1 MILKVENLGDNI
13 KGRMNRGRKKME
25 MNLAMEKFEKIIEE
39 KRMVDTAITSLHW
52 DLETQAPKKGMELLS
67 GVVGYLSSKSY
78 ELATG
83 RELVE
88 AVDAL
93 NGYKGELDPV
103 KVKIVEEVEREID
116 KIKKIPAVEYSRYNE
131 LTARAQGIWAE
142 AREKSDFKIFEGPLK
157 EIVEYQRKFTGYRGW
172 EGHPYNTLLDDY
184 EPGMTV
190 EKLDDFFGYLRGELV
205 PFLKKIEAEGR
216 DVRKDFLE
224 KSYPIVEQ
232 RDFSRE
238 LAEYIGFDFDRGIIS
253 ESAHPF
259 TLNYDRND
267 VRLTTRYEE
276 KWFSSS
282 VFGTI
287 HEGGH
292 GLYEQGIGEEIAST
306 VLGTGTSMGIHE
318 SQSRFYENML
328 GRSKAFWKPLYEGM
342 KGRFGALKDV
352 GLDEFY
358 RGINRSEASLIRVE
372 ADELTYSLHIMVRY
386 EIEKMLIEGSIEV
399 EDLPGVW
406 NDKMEEY
413 LGIRPSKDSEG
424 VLQDVHWSCGLFGYF
439 PSYALG
445 NAYAAQI
452 YNTMEGEIDIEK
464 NLDERNLAVIKEWL
478 GENIHRWGK
487 GKKPA
492 EIIVD
497 ISGEELNAKY
507 FIDYLKE
514 KYSRIYL

>member
-1 MILKVENLGDNI
+1 
-13 KGRMNRGRKKME
+13 ME
-25 MNLAMEKFEKIIEE
+25 VRSVLERLEKILEE
-39 KRMVDTAITSLHW
+39 KRMVDTAISALHW

-83 RELVE
+83 NETIDLI
-88 AVDAL
+88 DKL
-93 NGYKGELDPV
+93 KQNIDGLDPV
-103 KVKIVEEVEREID
+103 KGKIVEEVEKEID
-116 KIKKIPAVEYSRYNE
+116 KIKKIPSGEYARYNE
-131 LTARAQGIWAE
+131 LTAKAQGVWAE
-142 AREKSDFKIFEGPLK
+142 AREKSNYSIFAEDLR
-157 EIVEYQRKFTGYRGW
+157 EIVAFQRKFIKYRGY

-190 EKLDDFFGYLRGELV
+190 EKLDKFFGYLRGELV
-205 PFLKKIEAEGR
+205 PFLKKIGEEGR
-216 DVRKDFLE
+216 QVRTDFL
-224 KSYPIVEQ
+224 K
-232 RDFSRE
+232 RE
-238 LAEYIGFDFDRGIIS
+238 FPVDKQKELSESLATYIGFDFERGIIS

-267 VRLTTRYEE
+267 VRLTTRYE
-276 KWFSSS
+276 KNYFPSS

-292 GLYEQGIGEEIAST
+292 GLYEQGIGEDIAHT

-318 SQSRFYENML
+318 SQSRYYENML
-328 GRSKAFWKPLYEGM
+328 GRSKAFWVPLYEDM
-342 KGRFGALKDV
+342 RSKFDSLKDV
-352 GLDEFY
+352 DLEEFY
-358 RGINRSEASLIRVE
+358 RGINNTGASLIRVE

-399 EDLPGVW
+399 EDLPEIW

-413 LGIRPSKDSEG
+413 LGIRPSNDGEG

-452 YNTMEGEIDIEK
+452 YKVMEGKMDIEDLLVNK
-464 NLDERNLAVIKEWL
+464 NLKEIRNWL
-478 GENIHRWGK
+478 EENIHKYGK
-487 GKKPA
+487 GKNPT
-492 EIIVD
+492 ELIMD
-497 ISGEELNAKY
+497 ISGEELNAGY
-507 FIDYLKE
+507 FIEYLKE
-514 KYSRIYL
+514 KYSKIYL

>member
-1 MILKVENLGDNI
+1 
-13 KGRMNRGRKKME
+13 ME

-52 DLETQAPKKGMELLS
+52 DLETQAPKKGVELLS

-83 RELVE
+83 SALIE
-88 AVDAL
+88 AVDTL
-93 NGYKGELDPV
+93 NECKDELEPV
-103 KVKIVEEVEREID
+103 RVRMLEEVEREID

-142 AREKSDFKIFEGPLK
+142 AREKSDFKTFEGTLK
-157 EIVEYQRKFTGYRGW
+157 EIVEFQRKFVGYRGW

-190 EKLDDFFGYLRGELV
+190 EKLDEFFGYLRGELV
-205 PFLKKIEAEGR
+205 PFLKRIAVEGR
-216 DVRKDFLE
+216 ELRGDFLE
-224 KSYPIVEQ
+224 RSYPIAQQ
-232 RDFSRE
+232 RELSRE

-276 KWFSSS
+276 RCFSSS

-328 GRSKAFWKPLYEGM
+328 GRSRAFWKPLYEGVRS
-342 KGRFGALKDV
+342 RFDALEDV
-352 GLDEFY
+352 ELEEFY
-358 RGINRSEASLIRVE
+358 RGINKSEASLIRVE

-399 EDLPGVW
+399 EDLPGIW

-413 LGIRPSKDSEG
+413 LGIRPETDSEG

-452 YNTMEGEIDIEK
+452 YNTMVKEINIERS
-464 NLDERNLAVIKEWL
+464 LEERNLAVIKEWL

-487 GKKPA
+487 EKKPT
-492 EIIVD
+492 EIIED
-497 ISGEELNAKY
+497 ISGEELNARY
-507 FIDYLKE
+507 FIEYLKE

>member
-1 MILKVENLGDNI
+1 
-13 KGRMNRGRKKME
+13 ME
-25 MNLAMEKFEKIIEE
+25 MNLAMRKFESIIEE

-52 DLETQAPKKGMELLS
+52 DLETQAPKKGMDLLS

-83 RELVE
+83 RELIE

-93 NGYKGELDPV
+93 NENKDRLDPV
-103 KVKIVEEVEREID
+103 KVRMLEEVEKEID
-116 KIKKIPAVEYSRYNE
+116 KIKKIPAMEYSKYNE

-142 AREKSDFKIFEGPLK
+142 AREKSDFKVFEETLR
-157 EIVEYQRKFTGYRGW
+157 EIIDFQRKFVGYRGY

-190 EKLDDFFGYLRGELV
+190 EKLDEFFGYLRGELV
-205 PFLKKIEAEGR
+205 PFLKKIGEEGR
-216 DVRKDFLE
+216 DIRMDFLV
-224 KSYPIVEQ
+224 KNYPITGQ
-232 RDFSRE
+232 RELSKK

-276 KWFSSS
+276 NWFSSS

-292 GLYEQGIGEEIAST
+292 GLYEQGIGEDIAST

-328 GRSKAFWKPLYEGM
+328 GRSKAFWKPLYEDMRG
-342 KGRFGALKDV
+342 KFEALADV
-352 GLDEFY
+352 ELDEFY

-372 ADELTYSLHIMVRY
+372 ADEMTYSLHIMVRY
-386 EIEKMLIEGSIEV
+386 EIEKMLIDGSIEV
-399 EDLPGVW
+399 EDLPGIW

-413 LGIRPSKDSEG
+413 LGIRPSEDSQG

-452 YNTMEGEIDIEK
+452 YNTMGKTIDIEK
-464 NLDERNLAVIKEWL
+464 TLEGKKLEVIRKWL
-478 GENIHRWGK
+478 EENIHRWGK

-492 EIIVD
+492 EIIMD